1 MKKLS
6 QFQQASKE
14 TLEEQGRKKK
24 KVTEEL
30 IQRYS
35 IYIYMGQLSRSQNLQ
50 RWTNSKSKRHR
61 ARQGRLSKET
71 PRGGEKAR
79 EKRQESKKE
88 RERERGRGLNGLWVR
103 YSPTIEKRSVRNKR
117 RATGR

>member
-35 IYIYMGQLSRSQNLQ
+35 IYTWDNYLDPKTFNGGQTQ
-50 RWTNSKSKRHR
+50 R
-61 ARQGRLSKET
+61 ARGTGHDKGDSRKKHHEEERRLGR
-71 PRGGEKAR
+71 RDRRAR
-79 EKRQESKKE
+79 KRE
-88 RERERGRGLNGLWVR
+88 REREDG
-103 YSPTIEKRSVRNKR
+103 
-117 RATGR
+117 A